1 MSYCCLQWEK
11 KRKEKKN
18 INPKFLNTRNSKI
31 MLLPK
36 WTICESKK
44 SKFVKKQDAKGI
56 LSS

>member
-1 MSYCCLQWEK
+1 MTK

-18 INPKFLNTRNSKI
+18 INQKFLNTRNSKI